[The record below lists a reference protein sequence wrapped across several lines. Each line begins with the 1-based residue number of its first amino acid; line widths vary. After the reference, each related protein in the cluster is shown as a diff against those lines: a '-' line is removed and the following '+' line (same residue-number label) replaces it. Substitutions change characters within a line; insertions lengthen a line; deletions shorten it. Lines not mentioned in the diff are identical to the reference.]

1 MADLLSFWPFL
12 FGWPAVALSV
22 LAASFGLGRGH
33 PRLLLVAATLVGPM
47 SAHLA
52 LTPRFFVSG
61 FVWGLFPVGVYLAA
75 AVATRRN
82 HLVLG
87 AALVAANT
95 AFFGWLAVGSS
106 VKPVS
111 GVTAVGQASSNSE
124 PIRSGRPCVHRG
136 HRPVLAVDNASV
148 RLARPHVHTGTTE
161 RLQRPDIQTVSV
173 RSSRYPALRHSDKH
187 RPTASR
193 SGPGAPACTGDI
205 DRCWPSTTPASGW
218 PGRMSIPGRPV
229 TPMLPMPTDH
239 RAFKPRPSR
248 GSPTIVILE
257 PSTPT
262 AWCRRAGRCPEPA
275 AYAASKWY
283 MTSLKRSRAKVKR
296 NTSGSAPT
304 QYRAC
309 SAEGGMKTAVPGPIS
324 VRVSSI
330 STTPRPLST

>member
-124 PIRSGRPCVHRG
+124 PIRSGR
-136 HRPVLAVDNASV
+136 
-148 RLARPHVHTGTTE
+148 
-161 RLQRPDIQTVSV
+161 
-173 RSSRYPALRHSDKH
+173 
-187 RPTASR
+187 
-193 SGPGAPACTGDI
+193 PACTGDI